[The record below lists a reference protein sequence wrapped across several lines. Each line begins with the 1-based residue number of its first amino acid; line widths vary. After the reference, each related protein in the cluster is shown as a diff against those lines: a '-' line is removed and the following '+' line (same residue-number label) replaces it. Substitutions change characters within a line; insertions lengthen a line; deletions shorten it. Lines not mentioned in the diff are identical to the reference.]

1 MFVLVW
7 GVEFGGP
14 MRCDPELDALLGVPS
29 SVLVA
34 VLVRC
39 SELCLSSVLISV
51 TWTEFLSPSCPSLA
65 SVALSL
71 CFLFF
76 SL

>member
-1 MFVLVW
+1 MVVLVW
-7 GVEFGGP
+7 GVEFGGL

-39 SELCLSSVLISV
+39 TELCLSSVLISV
-51 TWTEFLSPSCPSLA
+51 TWTEFLSPPCPSLA
-65 SVALSL
+65 SVALGL

>member
-1 MFVLVW
+1 MVVLVW
-7 GVEFGGP
+7 GVEFGGL
-14 MRCDPELDALLGVPS
+14 MGCDPELDVLLCIPS

-39 SELCLSSVLISV
+39 TELCLSSVLISV

-65 SVALSL
+65 SVPLSL
-71 CFLFF
+71 CFPFF

>member
-1 MFVLVW
+1 MVVLVW
-7 GVEFGGP
+7 GVEFGGL
-14 MRCDPELDALLGVPS
+14 MGWDPELDVLLGVPS

-34 VLVRC
+34 VLMKC
-39 SELCLSSVLISV
+39 TELCLSSVPISV

-65 SVALSL
+65 SVALGL
-71 CFLFF
+71 CFLF